1 MKSAPGYQGW
11 YLAARRASWAR
22 NKPRAALM
30 TERPADP
37 VPQPR
42 LHPGTVASIFA
53 LALLLAAAWRWSNML
68 LLGFGAIL
76 VAIALRAGASF
87 LHERLGL
94 GIKAGVVAC
103 ALAVALVI
111 AGIVAWAGP
120 LISDQ
125 FRQLVGSLPAA
136 WDQVNAWLSDSP
148 VGQFLERRIETA
160 SQNGEAPAGGL
171 PSIFGY
177 VTGTLTTVVGGA
189 ANLVLLVTVAIF
201 LALNAPTYRN
211 GALRLVSLSYR
222 DRARQIADELGRSL
236 GRWMAGQALDML
248 LVALA
253 TGLGLWL
260 LDVPLALVLGLIAGL
275 TNFIPYVGPFLSGIP
290 AVLFA
295 LTQGF
300 DLAIYV
306 ALLFVVI
313 QQVEGNMLMPLI
325 QRFAA
330 DLPPALT
337 VLAIV
342 AFGSLFGF
350 AGIVLATPLL
360 LVSIILV
367 KRIYVEDVLGDRQGD

>member
-1 MKSAPGYQGW
+1 
-11 YLAARRASWAR
+11 
-22 NKPRAALM
+22 M